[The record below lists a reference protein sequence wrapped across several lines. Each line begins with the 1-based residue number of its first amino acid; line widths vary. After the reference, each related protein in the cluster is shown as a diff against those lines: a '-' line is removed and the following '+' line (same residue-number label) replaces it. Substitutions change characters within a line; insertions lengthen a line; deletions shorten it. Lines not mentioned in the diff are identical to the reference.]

1 MVDTHSV
8 DLMGPHRELAI
19 ARGWLLRCWLR
30 RLGLSS
36 HGMEQA
42 FKRVRVMFVFDFAH
56 DLFKDVLQRN
66 ES

>member
-1 MVDTHSV
+1 MVDTHGV
-8 DLMGPHRELAI
+8 DLKGPHRELAI
-19 ARGWLLRCWLR
+19 ARGRLLRCWLR

-42 FKRVRVMFVFDFAH
+42 SKRVGVVFVFDLAN